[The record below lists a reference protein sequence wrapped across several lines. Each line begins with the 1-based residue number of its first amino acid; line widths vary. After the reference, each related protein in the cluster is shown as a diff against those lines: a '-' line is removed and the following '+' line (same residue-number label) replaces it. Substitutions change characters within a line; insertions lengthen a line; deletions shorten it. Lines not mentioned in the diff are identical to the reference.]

1 MNSTVQNLEKSQVEL
16 KTTIDGDTWKAAQEK
31 AFNKISKNVQIPGF
45 RKGTAPKNLVKKHI
59 SSNEVLMEAVDLV
72 AQNAFAEGCEA
83 NDLFPI
89 ARPRLD
95 LEAIS
100 EESVTLK
107 FIITVK
113 PTVTLGDYKELPYEL
128 ERVRIL
134 KKDID
139 AEVEKLQNEYAQ
151 LVVKEGTVENGDTAV
166 IDFEGF
172 KDGVAFEGGKGENY
186 PLVIG
191 SGSFI
196 PGFEEQLIG
205 MTQEETKEINVTFPE
220 QYQSADLAG
229 KEAVFKVT
237 VHEIKTRQVPELND
251 EFAKDVD
258 IEGVETL
265 DQLKDKIKKDLSDTR
280 KQQAEQ
286 TADNK
291 LIEKAVENASVEIP
305 DVMITEE
312 AQRMVQDQAYRIQQ
326 QYGLPFEQFLKM
338 VNQTVEQVLE
348 GMKPN
353 AEKQVR
359 TRLVLD
365 AVATAEKL
373 EANEEEVEN
382 EYTKIAEEYNM
393 DVADVKKQIDVPSI
407 SYDIVLRKAFNFI
420 KDSSVKS
427 K

>member
-1 MNSTVQNLEKSQVEL
+1 MS
-16 KTTIDGDTWKAAQEK
+16 I
-31 AFNKISKNVQIPGF
+31 
-45 RKGTAPKNLVKKHI
+45 
-59 SSNEVLMEAVDLV
+59 
-72 AQNAFAEGCEA
+72 
-83 NDLFPI
+83 
-89 ARPRLD
+89 
-95 LEAIS
+95 
-100 EESVTLK
+100 
-107 FIITVK
+107 
-113 PTVTLGDYKELPYEL
+113 
-128 ERVRIL
+128 
-134 KKDID
+134 
-139 AEVEKLQNEYAQ
+139 
-151 LVVKEGTVENGDTAV
+151 
-166 IDFEGF
+166 EGF